1 MFYFP
6 SAPIEVRVTPHER
19 VCDYGTRVEL
29 ECIVSGYPHQV
40 IYWLHNAER
49 LKISANTLGSSGSSA
64 SLSTNHYS
72 IQRRESSGV
81 QSIRERLIINSFSL
95 EDAGVYQCVAE
106 SSLADDPTTKSS
118 RGSIAAFTASSPS
131 SASTPIVAKVAE
143 KMGTGIV
150 SIGDLVD
157 NAQDTAHL
165 VMGSK
170 YTILCY
176 LINFSS

>member
-1 MFYFP
+1 MLFI

-29 ECIVSGYPHQV
+29 ECLVSGYPHQV

-49 LKISANTLGSSGSSA
+49 LKVSA
-64 SLSTNHYS
+64 SPSTGTSISSTSISTNRHS
-72 IQRRESSGV
+72 VQRRETLGV
-81 QSIRERLIINSFSL
+81 QNIRERLIINSFNL

-106 SSLADDPTTKSS
+106 SSLADDPTTTAKSS
-118 RGSIAAFTASSPS
+118 RSSTASSSSSGITPS
-131 SASTPIVAKVAE
+131 VSTPIVAKATLEAE
-143 KMGTGIV
+143 KMGTGTV

-165 VMGSK
+165 VMGSRFK
-170 YTILCY
+170 IH
-176 LINFSS
+176 SS